1 VQVASARGIVSS
13 VANGFFGSIVGAVA
27 QAITTD
33 AQAVSVA
40 NFHTTLDA
48 SGANTQSTM
57 AAGAIVGQLKLVS
70 VTGAPGG
77 NTCDIDYTA
86 TGGAATITYNNVG
99 ETTLFMWDGA
109 AWVVLL
115 NMNLASGS
123 ATGGV
128 IT

>member
-1 VQVASARGIVSS
+1 VAAGYGIKSNT
-13 VANGFFGSIVGAVA
+13 ANGFFPCVIAGVS

-40 NFHTTLDA
+40 NYLTTLDA

-57 AAGAIVGQLKLVS
+57 AAGSVVGQLKKVT

-77 NTCDIDYTA
+77 NTCDIDYTNSA
-86 TGGAATITYNNVG
+86 GGAATITYNNVG
-99 ETTLFMWDGA
+99 ESTLFLFDGTG
-109 AWVVLL
+109 WVVLS
-115 NMNLASGS
+115 NYNEATGS